1 MSTPSAPFSSP
12 VPVVDEDLL
21 TLEQVKGVVPTTLKA
36 AITQDYVDK
45 LNRVTS
51 DPIIRD
57 HIQRNFVSYT
67 AVLKEGKFKTED
79 YLHAVTYVSFKLMGY
94 SDKDSYAKTFPKRYT
109 DLVANGTPEKTIA
122 SYVSI
127 YKKGKLVNLILE
139 QTLVPSW
146 VLNQHMYQ
154 EALNVQ
160 FDLMRTADSEKVRT
174 EAANSL
180 LTHLKKPEAAKNA
193 ININLGQQD
202 QQGMAAL
209 TNALT
214 DLAEVQRNA
223 IANGT
228 MKTID
233 VAAMRLVHEDQSN
246 D

>member
-1 MSTPSAPFSSP
+1 MSDPSAPFST
-12 VPVVDEDLL
+12 PVVVQTDDLL
-21 TLEQVKGVVPTTLKA
+21 TIDQVKGAVPTTLRS

-45 LNRVTS
+45 LNGVTS

-57 HIQRNFVSYT
+57 HIQRNFISYT
-67 AVLKEGKFKTED
+67 GVLKDGKFKTED
-79 YLHAVTYVSFKLMGY
+79 YLHAVAFVSFKLMGY
-94 SDKDSYAKTFPKRYT
+94 SDKDSYAKTFPNRYT
-109 DLVANGTPEKTIA
+109 QLVANGTPEKTIS

-154 EALNVQ
+154 EALNTQ
-160 FDLMRTADSEKVRT
+160 FDLMKNAGSEKVRT

-180 LTHLKKPEAAKNA
+180 LTHLKKPEAAKGGV
-193 ININLGQQD
+193 NLNLSEQD

-214 DLAEVQRNA
+214 QLAQTQKTA
-223 IANGT
+223 IERGS

-233 VAAMRLVHEDQSN
+233 VTSSRLSHGEDQ
-246 D
+246 

>member
-1 MSTPSAPFSSP
+1 MTNPSAPFSNP
-12 VPVVDEDLL
+12 VPVAQEDLL
-21 TLEQVKGVVPTTLKA
+21 TLDQVKAAVPTTMKA

-45 LNRVTS
+45 LNGITN

-57 HIQRNFVSYT
+57 HIQKNFVSYT

-79 YLHAVTYVSFKLMGY
+79 YLSAVAYVSFKLMGY
-94 SDKDSYAKTFPKRYT
+94 TDKDSYAKTFPKRYT
-109 DLVANGTPEKTIA
+109 DLVAAGTPEKTIA

-160 FDLMRTADSEKVRT
+160 FELMRNADSEKVRT

-180 LTHLKKPEAAKNA
+180 LTHLKKPEATKNSV
-193 ININLGQQD
+193 NINLGQQD

-214 DLAEVQRNA
+214 QLAETQRTA
-223 IANGT
+223 IQSGN

-233 VAAMRLVHEDQSN
+233 VAATRLVHEDE
-246 D
+246 DVE